1 MPPSVAPSVAPESM
15 KADAR
20 SASASQASFP
30 SISSAP
36 PPSDDDGED
45 ERDDEDVP
53 PFDASE
59 AETAAPPEVEAKAA
73 APETPGASEAP
84 GAVEEAVAAAPPIEE
99 TLLSAPVVA
108 AAPASEVMSA
118 GPETRPSATLP
129 PPTGPDPEPEKHG
142 PVTVVEAKTDVS
154 KVEGKKKR
162 KPRVASLTPP
172 PVEAPTADDDDD
184 DDIVESAEH
193 VAIQEKFFSDGDLTR
208 HDHADDELDAIRPS
222 KAFRLAEP
230 AVVQRRER
238 YSRYVKWAVAIA
250 AVVCIAA
257 IGRTLIV
264 GGDPKEKNTA
274 TREAPP
280 PPVETTK
287 PVEAPKAEA
296 PKPAAEPAP
305 APSVEPATS
314 ASAAEPAAPAVV
326 APAEPPTGDAKEE
339 KKNAQTA
346 LEHRRTADAIAAGEK
361 SVAIDPTDGEAWLIL
376 GAAYQ
381 DKGDIAAARRAFAS
395 CVKEGK
401 TGPVAECGK
410 MLR

>member
-1 MPPSVAPSVAPESM
+1 
-15 KADAR
+15 
-20 SASASQASFP
+20 
-30 SISSAP
+30 
-36 PPSDDDGED
+36 
-45 ERDDEDVP
+45 
-53 PFDASE
+53 
-59 AETAAPPEVEAKAA
+59 
-73 APETPGASEAP
+73 
-84 GAVEEAVAAAPPIEE
+84 
-99 TLLSAPVVA
+99 
-108 AAPASEVMSA
+108 MSA

-172 PVEAPTADDDDD
+172 QVEAPTADDDDD

-287 PVEAPKAEA
+287 PVEAPKPVPVEPPPPPADDNPIEVLPA
-296 PKPAAEPAP
+296 RPGGGGPKRVPPPKKEPPPRKRPPPEPEPEPEPAP
-305 APSVEPATS
+305 PPKKRVASPPDDEKPVEKKP
-314 ASAAEPAAPAVV
+314 V
-326 APAEPPTGDAKEE
+326 PPKEE
-339 KKNAQTA
+339 KAPKK
-346 LEHRRTADAIAAGEK
+346 R
-361 SVAIDPTDGEAWLIL
+361 
-376 GAAYQ
+376 
-381 DKGDIAAARRAFAS
+381 
-395 CVKEGK
+395 KEWW
-401 TGPVAECGK
+401 EEN
-410 MLR
+410 